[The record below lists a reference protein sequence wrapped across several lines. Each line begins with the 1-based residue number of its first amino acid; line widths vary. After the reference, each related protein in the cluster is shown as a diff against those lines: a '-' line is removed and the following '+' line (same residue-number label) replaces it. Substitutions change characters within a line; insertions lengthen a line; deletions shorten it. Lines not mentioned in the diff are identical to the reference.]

1 MINSLNIQNTGS
13 ISELGQS
20 PNLTIN
26 SAPAPSVL
34 PRSEALANSNDVL
47 PSAVTAQDS
56 CFEQG
61 EEKLTENNN
70 VNKPAKNK
78 KVNCKSNKYNN
89 KTKAKTHLA
98 AIAGA
103 TTLGAVLAPFTG
115 GLSLLPTAFVV
126 LFGNASALAMYGG
139 SEFFLGQN
147 AINKEE
153 EPKDKLKEKETPETA
168 LKRTPERPIFPRY
181 LERRTHFD
189 EVDGLKRNGP
199 DSFNVT
205 NNYYSPT
212 FNINVGD
219 YFFYNQ
225 TNNRDE
231 SKAEDKP
238 FAESAAQSDA
248 SSQTTTLFDEAIQNM
263 GQLQVVDVSE
273 ISPDTLFSEVT
284 DHATNIGTEDTV
296 DNLLGALESCH
307 LQSGQAKLVKV
318 TLEGGLQAYLGGIS
332 DDTADA
338 LPPVVTENVTS
349 SPVKKWPEVKIPA
362 RIITTS
368 GNASV
373 DGNPGYR
380 PTRVDS
386 NGETMGYEMRD
397 RVSSSSTPSPSTAP
411 SSKGSVNTEGSATQT
426 GTPAQADSTKGV
438 EPSVATPEQKPSVD
452 AATGTPNT
460 ADDKNAVGE
469 STPTHESGES
479 VPSVEPEQASSGPA
493 KRWPEVKIPAR
504 VITSA
509 GNASVDGNPGYRP
522 TRVDSNG
529 ETMGYEM
536 RDRVPASSTPSA
548 SKAPSSK
555 GSVSAEGNAPQTGTP
570 AQAGSSKG
578 VEPNVATP
586 DQKPSADAS
595 SGEPT
600 SVQGKTSEG
609 IDSGVGTPESTPS
622 MDAATGEPNTA
633 DNKNAVGESTPTH
646 ESGESVPSVDPEQAS
661 SGPAKRWPEVKTP
674 ARVITSAG
682 NASIDGNPGYRPTRV
697 DSNGE
702 TMGYE
707 MRDRVPASSTP
718 SASTGPSSKGS
729 VNAEGNAPQTGTP
742 AQADSSKG
750 VEPNVATPDQKP
762 SADASSGEPTSA
774 QGSAPEGTDS
784 GVATPEQKPSADA
797 SRGEPTSAQGNTSE
811 GIDSGVG
818 TPEATPSVN
827 AATGTPNTADNKNA
841 AGESTP
847 TLAEGATL
855 TQESGESVPS
865 VEPEQ
870 ASSGPA
876 KRWPEVKT
884 PARVITSAGNA
895 SVDGN
900 PGYRPTRVDSN
911 GETMGYE
918 MRDRIPASSTSS
930 ASTAPSSK
938 GCVNAE
944 GNAPKTGTPA
954 QAGSSKGVE
963 PNVATPDQKPSAD
976 ASSGE
981 PTSVQGNASEGI
993 DSGVGTPEATPNMD
1007 AATGEPTSAQGNASE
1022 GIDSGVGTPESTPSV
1037 DAATGEPNTADDKNA
1052 VGESTPTHES
1062 GESVPSV
1069 ESEQAS
1075 SGPAKR
1081 WPEVK
1086 TPARVIT
1093 SAGNASVDG
1102 NPGYRP
1108 TRVDSNGETMGYEMR
1123 DRIPASS
1130 TSSASTAPSSK
1141 GSVNAEGN
1149 APKTGTPAQAGS
1161 SKGVEPNVA
1170 TPDQKPSADVSSG
1183 EPTSVQGNASE
1194 GIDSG
1199 VETPEQK
1206 PSADAS
1212 SGEPTSVQG
1221 NASEGIDSGVGTPE
1235 ATPNMDAAT
1244 GEPTS
1249 AQGNASEGIDSG
1261 VGTPE
1266 STPSVDAATGEPNTA
1281 DDKNAVGESTPTHES
1296 GESVP
1301 SVESEQASS
1310 GPAKRWPEVKT
1321 PARVITSAGNAS
1333 VDGNPGYR
1341 PTRVDSNGET
1351 MGYEMR
1357 DRIPASSTSSAST
1370 APSSKGSVNA
1380 EGNAPKT
1387 GTPAQAGSSKG
1398 VEPNVATPDQKP
1410 SADASSGEPTSV
1422 QGNASEGID
1431 SGVGTPESTPSVDAA
1446 TGEPNTADDK
1456 NAVGESTPTHE
1467 SGESVPSVE
1476 SEQASSGP
1484 AKRWPEVK
1492 TPARVITSAGNASVD
1507 GNPGYRPTRVD
1518 SNGETMGYEMRD
1530 RIPASSTSS
1539 ASTAPSSKGSVNA
1552 EGNAPK
1558 TGTPAQAGSSKGV
1571 EPNVATPDQKPSADA
1586 SSGEPTSVQGN
1597 ASEGI
1602 DSGVGTPEST
1612 PSVDAATGEP
1622 NTADDKNAVGE
1633 STPTHESGESV
1644 PSVESE
1650 QASSGPAKRWP
1661 EVKTPAR
1668 VITSAGNASV
1678 DGNPGYRPTR
1688 VDSNG
1693 ETMGYEMRDR
1703 IPASSTSSAST
1714 APSSKGSV
1722 NAEGNAPKTGTPAQ
1736 AGSSKGVEPNV
1747 ATPDQKPS
1755 ADASSGEPTSV
1766 QGNAS
1771 EGIDS
1776 GVGTPEATPNM
1787 DAATGEPTSAQ
1798 GNASEGIDSGV
1809 GTPESTPSVDAATGE
1824 PNTADDKNAVGES
1837 TPTHESGESVPSV
1850 ESEQASSG
1858 PAKRWPE
1865 VKTPARVITSAGNAS
1880 VDGNPGYRP
1889 TRVDSNGETMGYEMR
1904 DRIPASSTSS
1914 ASTAPSSKGSVNAEG
1929 NAPKTGT
1936 PAQAGSSKGVEPNVA
1951 TPEQKP
1957 SADAS
1962 SGEPT
1967 AAQGSAP
1974 EGTDFGVGTPES
1986 TPSVDA
1992 ATGEPNTADDK
2003 NAVGESTPTHESGE
2017 SVPSV
2022 ESEQASSGPAKRWPE
2037 VKTPARVITSAGNAS
2052 VDGNPGYRPTR
2063 VDSNGETM
2071 GYEMRDRIPA
2081 SSTSSASTAPSSKGS
2096 VNAEGNAPKT
2106 GTPAQAGSSKGVE
2119 PNVATPDQKPSA
2131 DASSGEPTSV
2141 QGNASEGIDSGVG
2154 TPESTPSVDAATG
2167 EPNTAD
2173 DKNAVGESTPTHE
2186 SGESV
2191 PSVESEQAS
2200 SGPAK
2205 RWPEVKTPARV
2216 ITSAGN
2222 ASVDGNPGYRPT
2234 RVDSNGET
2242 MGYEMRDRIPA
2253 SSTSSASTAP
2263 SSKGSVNAEGNAP
2276 KTGTPAQAGSSKGV
2290 EPNVATPDQKPSADA
2305 SSGEPT
2311 SVQGNAS
2318 EGIDSG
2324 VGTPEAT
2331 PNMDAATGEPTSAQG
2346 NASEGIDSGVGT
2358 PESTPSVDAATGE
2371 PNTADDKNA
2380 VGESTPTHE
2389 SGESVPSVESEQA
2402 SSGPAKRWP
2411 EVKTPARVITSA
2423 GNASVDGNPGYRPT
2437 RVDSNGE
2444 TMGYE
2449 MRDRIPASSTSSA
2462 STAPSSKGSVNAE
2475 GNAPK
2480 TGTPAQAGSSKG
2492 VEPNVAT
2499 PEQKPSADASSGE
2512 PTAAQGSAPE
2522 GTDFGVGT
2530 PESTP
2535 SVDEVNH
2542 LATSQEKEVS
2552 ESSFTHRSEIKFH
2565 VNAETDTDIN
2575 PLGERFTSTLKV
2587 NLGSGQA
2594 SIQTQASDSFVDW
2607 QSAQVEDGIE
2617 FKEAVLVTED
2627 VKDEIPWATGELND
2641 GPELRFAKKVDNSS
2655 AQNFESGLDNQ
2666 RTASSG
2672 VARNEGSTKEVVG
2685 SVSGKKW
2692 KVNMPAPVLTTQGMM
2707 SGHARN
2713 YTQGILNNIRD
2724 LNTTRKEYETTLV
2737 SGLVGSNSSV
2747 SIWAHSERSMVVP
2760 VANSSNFKMM

>member
-219 YFFYNQ
+219 YFFNNQ

-238 FAESAAQSDA
+238 FTESAAQSDA

-438 EPSVATPEQKPSVD
+438 EPNVATPEQKPSADASSGEPTSTQGNAPEGIDSGVGTPESTPSVD
-452 AATGTPNT
+452 SATGEPNT
-460 ADDKNAVGE
+460 ADNKNAVGE
-469 STPTHESGES
+469 ST
-479 VPSVEPEQASSGPA
+479 PSVEPEQASSGPA
-493 KRWPEVKIPAR
+493 KRWPEVKI
-504 VITSA
+504 
-509 GNASVDGNPGYRP
+509 
-522 TRVDSNG
+522 
-529 ETMGYEM
+529 
-536 RDRVPASSTPSA
+536 
-548 SKAPSSK
+548 
-555 GSVSAEGNAPQTGTP
+555 
-570 AQAGSSKG
+570 
-578 VEPNVATP
+578 
-586 DQKPSADAS
+586 
-595 SGEPT
+595 
-600 SVQGKTSEG
+600 
-609 IDSGVGTPESTPS
+609 
-622 MDAATGEPNTA
+622 
-633 DNKNAVGESTPTH
+633 
-646 ESGESVPSVDPEQAS
+646 
-661 SGPAKRWPEVKTP
+661 P

-729 VNAEGNAPQTGTP
+729 VNAEGNAPQTGSP
-742 AQADSSKG
+742 AQAGSAN
-750 VEPNVATPDQKP
+750 VEP
-762 SADASSGEPTSA
+762 S
-774 QGSAPEGTDS
+774 
-784 GVATPEQKPSADA
+784 VATPEQKPSADA
-797 SRGEPTSAQGNTSE
+797 SSGEPISAQGNVSE
-811 GIDSGVG
+811 GIDSSVG
-818 TPEATPSVN
+818 TPESTPSVD
-827 AATGTPNTADNKNA
+827 AATGEPNMADGKNA
-841 AGESTP
+841 VGESTP
-847 TLAEGATL
+847 
-855 TQESGESVPS
+855 SVA
-865 VEPEQ
+865 PEQ

-918 MRDRIPASSTSS
+918 MRDRVPASSTPS
-930 ASTAPSSK
+930 ASTGPSSK
-938 GCVNAE
+938 GSVNAE
-944 GNAPKTGTPA
+944 GNAPQTGAPA
-954 QAGSSKGVE
+954 QAGSSTGVE
-963 PNVATPDQKPSAD
+963 PNVATPEQKPNVE
-976 ASSGE
+976 ASS
-981 PTSVQGNASEGI
+981 
-993 DSGVGTPEATPNMD
+993 
-1007 AATGEPTSAQGNASE
+1007 GEPTSAQGNASE
-1022 GIDSGVGTPESTPSV
+1022 GIDSGVATPEQKPSADVSSGEPTVAQGNAPEGTDSGVGTPESTPSVDAATGEPNTADDKNAAGESIPTLAEGATPTHESGESVPSVEPEQTSSGPAKRWPEVKTPARVITSAGNASIDGNPGYRPTRVDSNGETMGYEMRDRMPASSTPSASTGSSSKGSVNAEGNAPQTGTPAQAGSSNVEPSVSTPEQKPSTDASSGEPISAQGNASEGIDSGVATPEQKPSADVSSGEPTVAQGNAPEGTDSGVGTPESTPSVDAATGEPNTADDKNAAGESIPTLAEGATPTHESGESVPSVEPEQTSSGPAKRWPEVKTPARVITSAGNASIDGNPGYRPTRVDSNGETMGYEMRDRMPASSTPSASTGPSSKGSVNAEGNAPQTGTPAQAGSSNVEPSVSTPKQKPSADASSGEPTSAQGNASEGIDSGVATPKQKPSADASSGEPISAQGNASEGIDAGVSTPESTLSV

-1069 ESEQAS
+1069 EPEQAS

-1093 SAGNASVDG
+1093 SAGNASIDG

-1123 DRIPASS
+1123 DRVPASS
-1130 TSSASTAPSSK
+1130 TPSASTAPSSK
-1141 GSVNAEGN
+1141 GSVNAEGD
-1149 APKTGTPAQAGS
+1149 APQTGTPAQAGG

-1170 TPDQKPSADVSSG
+1170 TPEQKPSADASSG
-1183 EPTSVQGNASE
+1183 EPTSAQGNAPE

-1206 PSADAS
+1206 PSADAFS
-1212 SGEPTSVQG
+1212 
-1221 NASEGIDSGVGTPE
+1221 
-1235 ATPNMDAAT
+1235 

-1249 AQGNASEGIDSG
+1249 AQGNASEGIDAG

-1266 STPSVDAATGEPNTA
+1266 STPSMDAATGEPNTA

-1301 SVESEQASS
+1301 SVEPEQASS

-1333 VDGNPGYR
+1333 IDGNPGYR

-1351 MGYEMR
+1351 IGYEMR
-1357 DRIPASSTSSAST
+1357 DRVPASSTPSAST

-1380 EGNAPKT
+1380 EGDAPQA
-1387 GTPAQAGSSKG
+1387 GTPAQAGG
-1398 VEPNVATPDQKP
+1398 
-1410 SADASSGEPTSV
+1410 
-1422 QGNASEGID
+1422 
-1431 SGVGTPESTPSVDAA
+1431 
-1446 TGEPNTADDK
+1446 
-1456 NAVGESTPTHE
+1456 
-1467 SGESVPSVE
+1467 
-1476 SEQASSGP
+1476 
-1484 AKRWPEVK
+1484 
-1492 TPARVITSAGNASVD
+1492 
-1507 GNPGYRPTRVD
+1507 
-1518 SNGETMGYEMRD
+1518 
-1530 RIPASSTSS
+1530 
-1539 ASTAPSSKGSVNA
+1539 
-1552 EGNAPK
+1552 
-1558 TGTPAQAGSSKGV
+1558 
-1571 EPNVATPDQKPSADA
+1571 
-1586 SSGEPTSVQGN
+1586 
-1597 ASEGI
+1597 
-1602 DSGVGTPEST
+1602 
-1612 PSVDAATGEP
+1612 
-1622 NTADDKNAVGE
+1622 
-1633 STPTHESGESV
+1633 
-1644 PSVESE
+1644 
-1650 QASSGPAKRWP
+1650 
-1661 EVKTPAR
+1661 
-1668 VITSAGNASV
+1668 
-1678 DGNPGYRPTR
+1678 
-1688 VDSNG
+1688 
-1693 ETMGYEMRDR
+1693 
-1703 IPASSTSSAST
+1703 
-1714 APSSKGSV
+1714 
-1722 NAEGNAPKTGTPAQ
+1722 
-1736 AGSSKGVEPNV
+1736 
-1747 ATPDQKPS
+1747 
-1755 ADASSGEPTSV
+1755 
-1766 QGNAS
+1766 
-1771 EGIDS
+1771 
-1776 GVGTPEATPNM
+1776 
-1787 DAATGEPTSAQ
+1787 
-1798 GNASEGIDSGV
+1798 
-1809 GTPESTPSVDAATGE
+1809 
-1824 PNTADDKNAVGES
+1824 
-1837 TPTHESGESVPSV
+1837 
-1850 ESEQASSG
+1850 
-1858 PAKRWPE
+1858 
-1865 VKTPARVITSAGNAS
+1865 
-1880 VDGNPGYRP
+1880 
-1889 TRVDSNGETMGYEMR
+1889 
-1904 DRIPASSTSS
+1904 
-1914 ASTAPSSKGSVNAEG
+1914 
-1929 NAPKTGT
+1929 
-1936 PAQAGSSKGVEPNVA
+1936 SKGVEPNVA

-1967 AAQGSAP
+1967 SAQ
-1974 EGTDFGVGTPES
+1974 
-1986 TPSVDA
+1986 
-1992 ATGEPNTADDK
+1992 
-2003 NAVGESTPTHESGE
+2003 
-2017 SVPSV
+2017 
-2022 ESEQASSGPAKRWPE
+2022 
-2037 VKTPARVITSAGNAS
+2037 
-2052 VDGNPGYRPTR
+2052 
-2063 VDSNGETM
+2063 
-2071 GYEMRDRIPA
+2071 
-2081 SSTSSASTAPSSKGS
+2081 
-2096 VNAEGNAPKT
+2096 GNAP
-2106 GTPAQAGSSKGVE
+2106 
-2119 PNVATPDQKPSA
+2119 
-2131 DASSGEPTSV
+2131 
-2141 QGNASEGIDSGVG
+2141 EGIDSGV
-2154 TPESTPSVDAATG
+2154 E
-2167 EPNTAD
+2167 
-2173 DKNAVGESTPTHE
+2173 
-2186 SGESV
+2186 
-2191 PSVESEQAS
+2191 
-2200 SGPAK
+2200 
-2205 RWPEVKTPARV
+2205 
-2216 ITSAGN
+2216 
-2222 ASVDGNPGYRPT
+2222 
-2234 RVDSNGET
+2234 
-2242 MGYEMRDRIPA
+2242 
-2253 SSTSSASTAP
+2253 
-2263 SSKGSVNAEGNAP
+2263 
-2276 KTGTPAQAGSSKGV
+2276 
-2290 EPNVATPDQKPSADA
+2290 
-2305 SSGEPT
+2305 
-2311 SVQGNAS
+2311 
-2318 EGIDSG
+2318 
-2324 VGTPEAT
+2324 
-2331 PNMDAATGEPTSAQG
+2331 
-2346 NASEGIDSGVGT
+2346 
-2358 PESTPSVDAATGE
+2358 
-2371 PNTADDKNA
+2371 
-2380 VGESTPTHE
+2380 
-2389 SGESVPSVESEQA
+2389 
-2402 SSGPAKRWP
+2402 
-2411 EVKTPARVITSA
+2411 
-2423 GNASVDGNPGYRPT
+2423 
-2437 RVDSNGE
+2437 
-2444 TMGYE
+2444 
-2449 MRDRIPASSTSSA
+2449 
-2462 STAPSSKGSVNAE
+2462 
-2475 GNAPK
+2475 
-2480 TGTPAQAGSSKG
+2480 
-2492 VEPNVAT
+2492 T
-2499 PEQKPSADASSGE
+2499 PEQKPSADVSSGE
-2512 PTAAQGSAPE
+2512 PTVAQGNAPE
-2522 GTDFGVGT
+2522 GTDSGVGT

-2552 ESSFTHRSEIKFH
+2552 ESSLTHRSEIKFH

-2655 AQNFESGLDNQ
+2655 AQNFESRLDNQ
-2666 RTASSG
+2666 NTASSG

>member
-147 AINKEE
+147 ATNKEE

-168 LKRTPERPIFPRY
+168 LKRTPERSIFPRY

-219 YFFYNQ
+219 YFFNNQ

-438 EPSVATPEQKPSVD
+438 EPNVATPEQKPSAD

-479 VPSVEPEQASSGPA
+479 VPSVDPEQASSGPAKRWPEVKIPARVITSAGNASVDGNPGYRPTRVDSNGETMGYEMRDRVPASATPSPSTAPSSKGSVNTEGSATQTGTPAQADSTKGMEANVATPEQKPSADASTGEPTSAQGNVSEGIDSGVGTPEAAPSMDAATGEPNTADNKNAAGESTPTHESGESVPSVDPEQASSGPAKRWPEVKIPARVITSAGNASIDGNPGYRPTRVDSNGETMGYEMRDRIPASSTPSASTAPSSKGSVNAEGNAPQTGTPAQAGSSKGVEPNVATPEQKPSADVSSGEPTSAQGHASEGIDSGVGTPESTPSMDAATGEPNTADNKNAAGESTPTHESGESVPSVDPEQASSGPA

-548 SKAPSSK
+548 SKVPSSK
-555 GSVSAEGNAPQTGTP
+555 GSVNAEGNAPKTGTPAQAGSSKGVEPNVATPEQKPSADAFSGEPTSAQGNASEGIDAGVATPEQKPSANGATGEPTSAQGNAPEGTDSGVGTPASTPSVDAATGEPNMADDKNAVGESTPSVESEQASSGPAKRWPEVKTPARVITSAGNASVDGNPGYRPTRVDSNGETMGYEMRDRIPASSTPSASTGPSSKGSVNAEGNAPQTGTP

-586 DQKPSADAS
+586 EQKPSADVSSGEPTSAQGSAPEGIDSGVETPEQKPSADAFSGEPTSAQGNESEGIDSGVATPEQKPSAEAS

-600 SVQGKTSEG
+600 SAQGNASEGIDSGVATPEQKPSANGATGEPTSAQGNASEG

-622 MDAATGEPNTA
+622 VDAATGEPNTA

-646 ESGESVPSVDPEQAS
+646 ESGESVPSVESEQASSGPAKRWPEVKTPARVITSAGNASIDGNPGYRPTRVDSNGETMGYEMRDRVPASSTPSASTAPSSKGSVNAEGNAPQTGTPAQAGSSKGVEPNMATPEQKPSADASSGEPTSAQGNASEGIDSGVGTPEHKPSTDASSGEPTSAQGNASEGIDAGVSTPESTPSVDASSGEPTAAQGSAPEGTDSGVGTPESTPSMDAVTGEPNTADDKSAVGESTPTHESGESVPSVESEQASSGPAKRWPEVKTPARVITSAGNASVDGNPGYRPTRVDSNGETMGYEMRDRVPASSTPSASTAPSSKGSVNTEGNAPQTGTPAQADSTKGVEPNVATPDQKPSADASSGEPTSAQGNASEGIDSGVATPEQKPSADAFSGEPTSAQGNASEGIDAGVATPEQKPSMGASSGEPTSAQGHASEGIDSSVGTPEQKPSADASRGEPTSAQGNAPEGIDSGVGTPESTPSVDAATGEPNMADDKNAVGESTPSVEPEQAS

-742 AQADSSKG
+742 AQAGSSKG
-750 VEPNVATPDQKP
+750 VEPNVATPEQKP

-774 QGSAPEGTDS
+774 QGNASEGIDS

-797 SRGEPTSAQGNTSE
+797 FSGEPTSAQGH
-811 GIDSGVG
+811 
-818 TPEATPSVN
+818 
-827 AATGTPNTADNKNA
+827 
-841 AGESTP
+841 
-847 TLAEGATL
+847 
-855 TQESGESVPS
+855 
-865 VEPEQ
+865 
-870 ASSGPA
+870 
-876 KRWPEVKT
+876 
-884 PARVITSAGNA
+884 
-895 SVDGN
+895 
-900 PGYRPTRVDSN
+900 
-911 GETMGYE
+911 
-918 MRDRIPASSTSS
+918 
-930 ASTAPSSK
+930 
-938 GCVNAE
+938 
-944 GNAPKTGTPA
+944 
-954 QAGSSKGVE
+954 
-963 PNVATPDQKPSAD
+963 
-976 ASSGE
+976 
-981 PTSVQGNASEGI
+981 ASEGI
-993 DSGVGTPEATPNMD
+993 DS
-1007 AATGEPTSAQGNASE
+1007 S
-1022 GIDSGVGTPESTPSV
+1022 VGTPESTPSV

-1149 APKTGTPAQAGS
+1149 ALQ
-1161 SKGVEPNVA
+1161 
-1170 TPDQKPSADVSSG
+1170 
-1183 EPTSVQGNASE
+1183 
-1194 GIDSG
+1194 
-1199 VETPEQK
+1199 
-1206 PSADAS
+1206 
-1212 SGEPTSVQG
+1212 
-1221 NASEGIDSGVGTPE
+1221 
-1235 ATPNMDAAT
+1235 
-1244 GEPTS
+1244 
-1249 AQGNASEGIDSG
+1249 
-1261 VGTPE
+1261 
-1266 STPSVDAATGEPNTA
+1266 
-1281 DDKNAVGESTPTHES
+1281 
-1296 GESVP
+1296 
-1301 SVESEQASS
+1301 
-1310 GPAKRWPEVKT
+1310 
-1321 PARVITSAGNAS
+1321 
-1333 VDGNPGYR
+1333 
-1341 PTRVDSNGET
+1341 
-1351 MGYEMR
+1351 
-1357 DRIPASSTSSAST
+1357 
-1370 APSSKGSVNA
+1370 
-1380 EGNAPKT
+1380 
-1387 GTPAQAGSSKG
+1387 
-1398 VEPNVATPDQKP
+1398 
-1410 SADASSGEPTSV
+1410 
-1422 QGNASEGID
+1422 
-1431 SGVGTPESTPSVDAA
+1431 
-1446 TGEPNTADDK
+1446 
-1456 NAVGESTPTHE
+1456 
-1467 SGESVPSVE
+1467 
-1476 SEQASSGP
+1476 
-1484 AKRWPEVK
+1484 
-1492 TPARVITSAGNASVD
+1492 
-1507 GNPGYRPTRVD
+1507 
-1518 SNGETMGYEMRD
+1518 
-1530 RIPASSTSS
+1530 
-1539 ASTAPSSKGSVNA
+1539 
-1552 EGNAPK
+1552 
-1558 TGTPAQAGSSKGV
+1558 
-1571 EPNVATPDQKPSADA
+1571 
-1586 SSGEPTSVQGN
+1586 
-1597 ASEGI
+1597 
-1602 DSGVGTPEST
+1602 
-1612 PSVDAATGEP
+1612 
-1622 NTADDKNAVGE
+1622 
-1633 STPTHESGESV
+1633 
-1644 PSVESE
+1644 
-1650 QASSGPAKRWP
+1650 
-1661 EVKTPAR
+1661 
-1668 VITSAGNASV
+1668 
-1678 DGNPGYRPTR
+1678 
-1688 VDSNG
+1688 
-1693 ETMGYEMRDR
+1693 
-1703 IPASSTSSAST
+1703 
-1714 APSSKGSV
+1714 
-1722 NAEGNAPKTGTPAQ
+1722 
-1736 AGSSKGVEPNV
+1736 
-1747 ATPDQKPS
+1747 
-1755 ADASSGEPTSV
+1755 
-1766 QGNAS
+1766 
-1771 EGIDS
+1771 
-1776 GVGTPEATPNM
+1776 
-1787 DAATGEPTSAQ
+1787 
-1798 GNASEGIDSGV
+1798 
-1809 GTPESTPSVDAATGE
+1809 
-1824 PNTADDKNAVGES
+1824 
-1837 TPTHESGESVPSV
+1837 
-1850 ESEQASSG
+1850 
-1858 PAKRWPE
+1858 
-1865 VKTPARVITSAGNAS
+1865 
-1880 VDGNPGYRP
+1880 
-1889 TRVDSNGETMGYEMR
+1889 
-1904 DRIPASSTSS
+1904 
-1914 ASTAPSSKGSVNAEG
+1914 
-1929 NAPKTGT
+1929 TGT

-1951 TPEQKP
+1951 TPEEKP

-1962 SGEPT
+1962 
-1967 AAQGSAP
+1967 
-1974 EGTDFGVGTPES
+1974 
-1986 TPSVDA
+1986 
-1992 ATGEPNTADDK
+1992 
-2003 NAVGESTPTHESGE
+2003 
-2017 SVPSV
+2017 
-2022 ESEQASSGPAKRWPE
+2022 
-2037 VKTPARVITSAGNAS
+2037 
-2052 VDGNPGYRPTR
+2052 
-2063 VDSNGETM
+2063 
-2071 GYEMRDRIPA
+2071 
-2081 SSTSSASTAPSSKGS
+2081 
-2096 VNAEGNAPKT
+2096 
-2106 GTPAQAGSSKGVE
+2106 
-2119 PNVATPDQKPSA
+2119 
-2131 DASSGEPTSV
+2131 
-2141 QGNASEGIDSGVG
+2141 
-2154 TPESTPSVDAATG
+2154 
-2167 EPNTAD
+2167 
-2173 DKNAVGESTPTHE
+2173 
-2186 SGESV
+2186 
-2191 PSVESEQAS
+2191 
-2200 SGPAK
+2200 
-2205 RWPEVKTPARV
+2205 
-2216 ITSAGN
+2216 
-2222 ASVDGNPGYRPT
+2222 
-2234 RVDSNGET
+2234 
-2242 MGYEMRDRIPA
+2242 
-2253 SSTSSASTAP
+2253 
-2263 SSKGSVNAEGNAP
+2263 
-2276 KTGTPAQAGSSKGV
+2276 
-2290 EPNVATPDQKPSADA
+2290 
-2305 SSGEPT
+2305 
-2311 SVQGNAS
+2311 
-2318 EGIDSG
+2318 
-2324 VGTPEAT
+2324 
-2331 PNMDAATGEPTSAQG
+2331 TGEPTSAQG
-2346 NASEGIDSGVGT
+2346 NVSEGIDSG
-2358 PESTPSVDAATGE
+2358 
-2371 PNTADDKNA
+2371 
-2380 VGESTPTHE
+2380 
-2389 SGESVPSVESEQA
+2389 
-2402 SSGPAKRWP
+2402 
-2411 EVKTPARVITSA
+2411 
-2423 GNASVDGNPGYRPT
+2423 
-2437 RVDSNGE
+2437 
-2444 TMGYE
+2444 
-2449 MRDRIPASSTSSA
+2449 
-2462 STAPSSKGSVNAE
+2462 
-2475 GNAPK
+2475 
-2480 TGTPAQAGSSKG
+2480 
-2492 VEPNVAT
+2492 VAT

-2512 PTAAQGSAPE
+2512 PTSAQGNASE
-2522 GTDFGVGT
+2522 GIDSGVGT

-2666 RTASSG
+2666 STASSG

>member
-13 ISELGQS
+13 ISELGQN

-168 LKRTPERPIFPRY
+168 LKRTPERSIFPRY

-205 NNYYSPT
+205 NNYYYSPT

-219 YFFYNQ
+219 YFFNNQ
-225 TNNRDE
+225 TNNGDE

-238 FAESAAQSDA
+238 FAESAAQSDD

-438 EPSVATPEQKPSVD
+438 EPNVATPEQKPSADASNGEPTSVQGKASEGIDSGVGTPESTPSVD
-452 AATGTPNT
+452 AATGEPNT
-460 ADDKNAVGE
+460 ADNKNAVGE
-469 STPTHESGES
+469 STPTHESGDS
-479 VPSVEPEQASSGPA
+479 VPSVDPEQASSGPA

-536 RDRVPASSTPSA
+536 RDRVSSSSTPSPSTAPSSKGSVNTEGSATQTGTPAQAGSSKGVEPNVATPEQKPSADASSGEPTLAQGSAPEGTDSGVGTPEATPSVDAATGEPNTADNKNAVGESTPTHESGESVPSVDPEQASSGPAKRWPEVKIPARVITSAGNASIDGNPGYRPTRVDSNGETMGYEMRDRVPASSTPSA
-548 SKAPSSK
+548 STAPSSK
-555 GSVSAEGNAPQTGTP
+555 GSVNAEGNAPQTGTP

-586 DQKPSADAS
+586 EQKPSSDVSSGEPTSAQGNASEGIDSGVETPEQKPSADAF

-600 SVQGKTSEG
+600 SAQGNASEG

-622 MDAATGEPNTA
+622 MNAATGEPNTADDKNAVGESTPTHESGESVPSVESEQASSGPAKRWPEVKTPARVITSAGNASIDGNPGYRPTRVDSNGETMGYEMRDRIPASSTPSASTGPSSKGSVNAEGNAPQTGTPAQAGSSKGVEPNVVTPEQKPSADASSGEPTSAQGNAPEGIDSGVGTPEATPSMDAATGEPTSAQGNASEGTDSGVGTPESTPSVDAATGEPNTT

-682 NASIDGNPGYRPTRV
+682 NASVDGNPGYRPTRV

-742 AQADSSKG
+742 AQAGSSKG
-750 VEPNVATPDQKP
+750 VEPNVATPEQKPSADVSSGEPTSAQGNASEGIDSGVATPEQKPSMGASSGEPTSAQGNASEGNDSGVGTPESTPSVDAATGEPNTADNKNAAGESTPTHESGESVPSVDPEQASSGPAKRWPEVKIPARVITSAGNASIDGNPGYRPTRVDSNGETMGYEMRDRIPASSTPSPSTAPSSKGSVNAEGNAPQTGTPAQAGSSKGVEPNVATPEQKPSADAFSGEPTSAQGHASEGIDSSVGTPESTPSVDAATGEPNTADDKNAAGESIPTLAGGATPTHESGESVPSVESEQASSGPAKRWPEVKTPARVITSAGNASIDGNPGYRPTRVDSNGKTMGYEMRDRVPASSTPSASTAPSSKGSVNTEGNAPQTGTPAQAGSSKGVEPNVATPEQKP

-774 QGSAPEGTDS
+774 QGNASEGIDAGVSTPESTPSVDASSGEPTAAQGSAPEGTDS
-784 GVATPEQKPSADA
+784 GVGTPESTPSMNAATGEPNTADDKNAVGESTPTHESGESVPSVESEQASSGPAKRWPEVKTSARVITSAGNASIDGNPGYRPTRVDSNGETMGYEMRDRIPASSTPSASTGPSSKGSVNAEGNALQTGTPAQAGSSKGVEPNVATPEEKPSVDA
-797 SRGEPTSAQGNTSE
+797 STGEPTSAQGNASE

-818 TPEATPSVN
+818 TPEQKPSADASSGEPISAQGNAPEGIDSGVGTPESTPNMDAATGEPTSAQGNASEGIDSGVETPEQKPSADASTGEPTSAQGNAPEGTDSGVGTPASTPSVD
-827 AATGTPNTADNKNA
+827 AATGEPNTADDKNA

-847 TLAEGATL
+847 TH
-855 TQESGESVPS
+855 ESGESVPS
-865 VEPEQ
+865 VDPEQ

-918 MRDRIPASSTSS
+918 MRDRIPASST
-930 ASTAPSSK
+930 PS
-938 GCVNAE
+938 
-944 GNAPKTGTPA
+944 P
-954 QAGSSKGVE
+954 
-963 PNVATPDQKPSAD
+963 
-976 ASSGE
+976 
-981 PTSVQGNASEGI
+981 
-993 DSGVGTPEATPNMD
+993 
-1007 AATGEPTSAQGNASE
+1007 
-1022 GIDSGVGTPESTPSV
+1022 
-1037 DAATGEPNTADDKNA
+1037 
-1052 VGESTPTHES
+1052 
-1062 GESVPSV
+1062 
-1069 ESEQAS
+1069 
-1075 SGPAKR
+1075 
-1081 WPEVK
+1081 
-1086 TPARVIT
+1086 
-1093 SAGNASVDG
+1093 
-1102 NPGYRP
+1102 
-1108 TRVDSNGETMGYEMR
+1108 
-1123 DRIPASS
+1123 
-1130 TSSASTAPSSK
+1130 STAPSSK

-1149 APKTGTPAQAGS
+1149 APQ
-1161 SKGVEPNVA
+1161 
-1170 TPDQKPSADVSSG
+1170 
-1183 EPTSVQGNASE
+1183 
-1194 GIDSG
+1194 
-1199 VETPEQK
+1199 
-1206 PSADAS
+1206 
-1212 SGEPTSVQG
+1212 
-1221 NASEGIDSGVGTPE
+1221 
-1235 ATPNMDAAT
+1235 
-1244 GEPTS
+1244 
-1249 AQGNASEGIDSG
+1249 
-1261 VGTPE
+1261 
-1266 STPSVDAATGEPNTA
+1266 
-1281 DDKNAVGESTPTHES
+1281 
-1296 GESVP
+1296 
-1301 SVESEQASS
+1301 
-1310 GPAKRWPEVKT
+1310 
-1321 PARVITSAGNAS
+1321 
-1333 VDGNPGYR
+1333 
-1341 PTRVDSNGET
+1341 
-1351 MGYEMR
+1351 
-1357 DRIPASSTSSAST
+1357 
-1370 APSSKGSVNA
+1370 
-1380 EGNAPKT
+1380 
-1387 GTPAQAGSSKG
+1387 
-1398 VEPNVATPDQKP
+1398 
-1410 SADASSGEPTSV
+1410 
-1422 QGNASEGID
+1422 
-1431 SGVGTPESTPSVDAA
+1431 
-1446 TGEPNTADDK
+1446 
-1456 NAVGESTPTHE
+1456 
-1467 SGESVPSVE
+1467 
-1476 SEQASSGP
+1476 
-1484 AKRWPEVK
+1484 
-1492 TPARVITSAGNASVD
+1492 
-1507 GNPGYRPTRVD
+1507 
-1518 SNGETMGYEMRD
+1518 
-1530 RIPASSTSS
+1530 
-1539 ASTAPSSKGSVNA
+1539 
-1552 EGNAPK
+1552 
-1558 TGTPAQAGSSKGV
+1558 
-1571 EPNVATPDQKPSADA
+1571 
-1586 SSGEPTSVQGN
+1586 
-1597 ASEGI
+1597 
-1602 DSGVGTPEST
+1602 
-1612 PSVDAATGEP
+1612 
-1622 NTADDKNAVGE
+1622 
-1633 STPTHESGESV
+1633 
-1644 PSVESE
+1644 
-1650 QASSGPAKRWP
+1650 
-1661 EVKTPAR
+1661 
-1668 VITSAGNASV
+1668 
-1678 DGNPGYRPTR
+1678 
-1688 VDSNG
+1688 
-1693 ETMGYEMRDR
+1693 
-1703 IPASSTSSAST
+1703 
-1714 APSSKGSV
+1714 
-1722 NAEGNAPKTGTPAQ
+1722 
-1736 AGSSKGVEPNV
+1736 
-1747 ATPDQKPS
+1747 
-1755 ADASSGEPTSV
+1755 
-1766 QGNAS
+1766 
-1771 EGIDS
+1771 
-1776 GVGTPEATPNM
+1776 
-1787 DAATGEPTSAQ
+1787 
-1798 GNASEGIDSGV
+1798 
-1809 GTPESTPSVDAATGE
+1809 
-1824 PNTADDKNAVGES
+1824 
-1837 TPTHESGESVPSV
+1837 
-1850 ESEQASSG
+1850 
-1858 PAKRWPE
+1858 
-1865 VKTPARVITSAGNAS
+1865 
-1880 VDGNPGYRP
+1880 
-1889 TRVDSNGETMGYEMR
+1889 
-1904 DRIPASSTSS
+1904 
-1914 ASTAPSSKGSVNAEG
+1914 
-1929 NAPKTGT
+1929 TGT

-1957 SADAS
+1957 SAD
-1962 SGEPT
+1962 
-1967 AAQGSAP
+1967 
-1974 EGTDFGVGTPES
+1974 V
-1986 TPSVDA
+1986 
-1992 ATGEPNTADDK
+1992 
-2003 NAVGESTPTHESGE
+2003 
-2017 SVPSV
+2017 
-2022 ESEQASSGPAKRWPE
+2022 
-2037 VKTPARVITSAGNAS
+2037 
-2052 VDGNPGYRPTR
+2052 
-2063 VDSNGETM
+2063 
-2071 GYEMRDRIPA
+2071 
-2081 SSTSSASTAPSSKGS
+2081 
-2096 VNAEGNAPKT
+2096 
-2106 GTPAQAGSSKGVE
+2106 
-2119 PNVATPDQKPSA
+2119 
-2131 DASSGEPTSV
+2131 SSGEPTSA
-2141 QGNASEGIDSGVG
+2141 QGHASEGIDSGVA
-2154 TPESTPSVDAATG
+2154 TPE
-2167 EPNTAD
+2167 
-2173 DKNAVGESTPTHE
+2173 
-2186 SGESV
+2186 
-2191 PSVESEQAS
+2191 
-2200 SGPAK
+2200 
-2205 RWPEVKTPARV
+2205 
-2216 ITSAGN
+2216 
-2222 ASVDGNPGYRPT
+2222 
-2234 RVDSNGET
+2234 
-2242 MGYEMRDRIPA
+2242 
-2253 SSTSSASTAP
+2253 
-2263 SSKGSVNAEGNAP
+2263 
-2276 KTGTPAQAGSSKGV
+2276 
-2290 EPNVATPDQKPSADA
+2290 QKPSADV

-2311 SVQGNAS
+2311 SAQGHAS

-2324 VGTPEAT
+2324 
-2331 PNMDAATGEPTSAQG
+2331 
-2346 NASEGIDSGVGT
+2346 
-2358 PESTPSVDAATGE
+2358 
-2371 PNTADDKNA
+2371 
-2380 VGESTPTHE
+2380 
-2389 SGESVPSVESEQA
+2389 
-2402 SSGPAKRWP
+2402 
-2411 EVKTPARVITSA
+2411 
-2423 GNASVDGNPGYRPT
+2423 
-2437 RVDSNGE
+2437 
-2444 TMGYE
+2444 
-2449 MRDRIPASSTSSA
+2449 
-2462 STAPSSKGSVNAE
+2462 
-2475 GNAPK
+2475 
-2480 TGTPAQAGSSKG
+2480 
-2492 VEPNVAT
+2492 VAT

-2512 PTAAQGSAPE
+2512 PISAQGNAPE
-2522 GTDFGVGT
+2522 GIDSGVGT

-2565 VNAETDTDIN
+2565 VNAETDADIN

-2666 RTASSG
+2666 STASSG

>member
-219 YFFYNQ
+219 YFFNNQ

-397 RVSSSSTPSPSTAP
+397 RVSSSSTPSPSTAT

-426 GTPAQADSTKGV
+426 GTPVQADSTKGV
-438 EPSVATPEQKPSVD
+438 EPNVATPEQKPSAD
-452 AATGTPNT
+452 ASTGTPNT

-479 VPSVEPEQASSGPA
+479 VPSLEPEQASSGPA

-536 RDRVPASSTPSA
+536 RDRVSSSSMPSP
-548 SKAPSSK
+548 STAPSSK
-555 GSVSAEGNAPQTGTP
+555 GSVNAEGNATQTGAP
-570 AQAGSSKG
+570 AQADSTKG

-586 DQKPSADAS
+586 EQKPSAEAS

-600 SVQGKTSEG
+600 SAQGNASEG
-609 IDSGVGTPESTPS
+609 IDSVVATPEQKPSADVSSGEPTAAQGSAPEGTDSGVGTPESTPS
-622 MDAATGEPNTA
+622 VDAATGEPNTA
-633 DNKNAVGESTPTH
+633 DDKNAVGESTPTH
-646 ESGESVPSVDPEQAS
+646 ESGESVPSVESEQAS
-661 SGPAKRWPEVKTP
+661 SGPAKRWPEVKIP

-682 NASIDGNPGYRPTRV
+682 NASVDGNPGYRPTRV

-707 MRDRVPASSTP
+707 MRDRVSSSSTP
-718 SASTGPSSKGS
+718 SPSTAPSSKGS
-729 VNAEGNAPQTGTP
+729 VNAEGNETQTGTP
-742 AQADSSKG
+742 AQADSTKG
-750 VEPNVATPDQKP
+750 VEPNVATPELKP
-762 SADASSGEPTSA
+762 SAEASSGEPTSA
-774 QGSAPEGTDS
+774 QGNA
-784 GVATPEQKPSADA
+784 
-797 SRGEPTSAQGNTSE
+797 SE

-818 TPEATPSVN
+818 TPESTPSVD
-827 AATGTPNTADNKNA
+827 AATGEPNTADDKNA
-841 AGESTP
+841 VGESTP
-847 TLAEGATL
+847 TH
-855 TQESGESVPS
+855 ESGESVPS
-865 VEPEQ
+865 VESEQ
-870 ASSGPA
+870 ASSGSA

-911 GETMGYE
+911 GETIGYE
-918 MRDRIPASSTSS
+918 MRDRVPASSTSS

-938 GCVNAE
+938 GSVNAE
-944 GNAPKTGTPA
+944 GNATQTSTPA
-954 QAGSSKGVE
+954 QAGSSNVE
-963 PNVATPDQKPSAD
+963 PSVATPEEKPSAD

-981 PTSVQGNASEGI
+981 PTS
-993 DSGVGTPEATPNMD
+993 
-1007 AATGEPTSAQGNASE
+1007 AQGSAPE
-1022 GIDSGVGTPESTPSV
+1022 GTDSGVGTPESTPSV

-1093 SAGNASVDG
+1093 SAGNASIDG

-1123 DRIPASS
+1123 DRVPASS
-1130 TSSASTAPSSK
+1130 TPSPSTAPSSK

-1149 APKTGTPAQAGS
+1149 APQTGTPAQAGS
-1161 SKGVEPNVA
+1161 ANVEPNVA
-1170 TPDQKPSADVSSG
+1170 TPEQKPSADVSRG
-1183 EPTSVQGNASE
+1183 EPTSTQGNAPEGIDSGVATPEHKPSVSGSTDEPTLAQGNASE
-1194 GIDSG
+1194 GIDS
-1199 VETPEQK
+1199 VVATPEQK

-1212 SGEPTSVQG
+1212 SG
-1221 NASEGIDSGVGTPE
+1221 D
-1235 ATPNMDAAT
+1235 
-1244 GEPTS
+1244 PTS
-1249 AQGNASEGIDSG
+1249 AQGNASEGIDAG
-1261 VGTPE
+1261 VSTPE
-1266 STPSVDAATGEPNTA
+1266 STPSVDAATGTPNTA
-1281 DDKNAVGESTPTHES
+1281 DDKNAAGESIPTLAEGAPPTHES

-1333 VDGNPGYR
+1333 IDGNPGYR

-1357 DRIPASSTSSAST
+1357 DRVPASSTPSAST
-1370 APSSKGSVNA
+1370 AASSKGSVNA
-1380 EGNAPKT
+1380 EGNAPQT
-1387 GTPAQAGSSKG
+1387 GTLAQAGSSN
-1398 VEPNVATPDQKP
+1398 VEPSVATPEQKP
-1410 SADASSGEPTSV
+1410 SADASSGEPTSAQGNAPEGIDSGV
-1422 QGNASEGID
+1422 ATPEQKPSADASSDEPTSAQGNASEGID
-1431 SGVGTPESTPSVDAA
+1431 AGVSTPESTPSVDAA
-1446 TGEPNTADDK
+1446 TGTPNTADDK
-1456 NAVGESTPTHE
+1456 NAAGESIPTLAEGAPPTHE

-1492 TPARVITSAGNASVD
+1492 TPARVITSAGNASID

-1530 RIPASSTSS
+1530 RVPASSTPS
-1539 ASTAPSSKGSVNA
+1539 ASTAPSSKGRVSA
-1552 EGNAPK
+1552 EGNAPQ
-1558 TGTPAQAGSSKGV
+1558 TGTPAQEGSSNV
-1571 EPNVATPDQKPSADA
+1571 EPSVATPEQNPSADA
-1586 SSGEPTSVQGN
+1586 SSGEPTS
-1597 ASEGI
+1597 
-1602 DSGVGTPEST
+1602 
-1612 PSVDAATGEP
+1612 
-1622 NTADDKNAVGE
+1622 
-1633 STPTHESGESV
+1633 
-1644 PSVESE
+1644 
-1650 QASSGPAKRWP
+1650 
-1661 EVKTPAR
+1661 
-1668 VITSAGNASV
+1668 
-1678 DGNPGYRPTR
+1678 
-1688 VDSNG
+1688 
-1693 ETMGYEMRDR
+1693 
-1703 IPASSTSSAST
+1703 
-1714 APSSKGSV
+1714 
-1722 NAEGNAPKTGTPAQ
+1722 
-1736 AGSSKGVEPNV
+1736 
-1747 ATPDQKPS
+1747 
-1755 ADASSGEPTSV
+1755 
-1766 QGNAS
+1766 
-1771 EGIDS
+1771 
-1776 GVGTPEATPNM
+1776 
-1787 DAATGEPTSAQ
+1787 SAQ
-1798 GNASEGIDSGV
+1798 GNASEGIDS
-1809 GTPESTPSVDAATGE
+1809 
-1824 PNTADDKNAVGES
+1824 
-1837 TPTHESGESVPSV
+1837 
-1850 ESEQASSG
+1850 
-1858 PAKRWPE
+1858 
-1865 VKTPARVITSAGNAS
+1865 
-1880 VDGNPGYRP
+1880 
-1889 TRVDSNGETMGYEMR
+1889 
-1904 DRIPASSTSS
+1904 
-1914 ASTAPSSKGSVNAEG
+1914 
-1929 NAPKTGT
+1929 
-1936 PAQAGSSKGVEPNVA
+1936 
-1951 TPEQKP
+1951 
-1957 SADAS
+1957 
-1962 SGEPT
+1962 
-1967 AAQGSAP
+1967 
-1974 EGTDFGVGTPES
+1974 
-1986 TPSVDA
+1986 
-1992 ATGEPNTADDK
+1992 
-2003 NAVGESTPTHESGE
+2003 
-2017 SVPSV
+2017 
-2022 ESEQASSGPAKRWPE
+2022 
-2037 VKTPARVITSAGNAS
+2037 
-2052 VDGNPGYRPTR
+2052 
-2063 VDSNGETM
+2063 
-2071 GYEMRDRIPA
+2071 
-2081 SSTSSASTAPSSKGS
+2081 
-2096 VNAEGNAPKT
+2096 
-2106 GTPAQAGSSKGVE
+2106 
-2119 PNVATPDQKPSA
+2119 
-2131 DASSGEPTSV
+2131 
-2141 QGNASEGIDSGVG
+2141 
-2154 TPESTPSVDAATG
+2154 
-2167 EPNTAD
+2167 
-2173 DKNAVGESTPTHE
+2173 
-2186 SGESV
+2186 
-2191 PSVESEQAS
+2191 
-2200 SGPAK
+2200 
-2205 RWPEVKTPARV
+2205 
-2216 ITSAGN
+2216 
-2222 ASVDGNPGYRPT
+2222 
-2234 RVDSNGET
+2234 
-2242 MGYEMRDRIPA
+2242 
-2253 SSTSSASTAP
+2253 
-2263 SSKGSVNAEGNAP
+2263 
-2276 KTGTPAQAGSSKGV
+2276 
-2290 EPNVATPDQKPSADA
+2290 
-2305 SSGEPT
+2305 
-2311 SVQGNAS
+2311 
-2318 EGIDSG
+2318 
-2324 VGTPEAT
+2324 
-2331 PNMDAATGEPTSAQG
+2331 
-2346 NASEGIDSGVGT
+2346 
-2358 PESTPSVDAATGE
+2358 
-2371 PNTADDKNA
+2371 
-2380 VGESTPTHE
+2380 
-2389 SGESVPSVESEQA
+2389 
-2402 SSGPAKRWP
+2402 
-2411 EVKTPARVITSA
+2411 
-2423 GNASVDGNPGYRPT
+2423 
-2437 RVDSNGE
+2437 
-2444 TMGYE
+2444 
-2449 MRDRIPASSTSSA
+2449 
-2462 STAPSSKGSVNAE
+2462 
-2475 GNAPK
+2475 
-2480 TGTPAQAGSSKG
+2480 
-2492 VEPNVAT
+2492 
-2499 PEQKPSADASSGE
+2499 
-2512 PTAAQGSAPE
+2512 
-2522 GTDFGVGT
+2522 GVGT

-2617 FKEAVLVTED
+2617 FKEAVLVTEN

>member
-13 ISELGQS
+13 ISELGQN

-168 LKRTPERPIFPRY
+168 LKRTPERSIFPRY

-205 NNYYSPT
+205 NNYYYSPT

-219 YFFYNQ
+219 YFFNNQ

-349 SPVKKWPEVKIPA
+349 SPVKKWPEVKLPA

-411 SSKGSVNTEGSATQT
+411 SSKGCVNTEGSATQT

-438 EPSVATPEQKPSVD
+438 EPNVATPEQKPSADASNGEPTSVQGKASEGIDSGVGTPESTPSVD
-452 AATGTPNT
+452 AATGEPNT
-460 ADDKNAVGE
+460 ADNKNAVGE

-479 VPSVEPEQASSGPA
+479 VPSVDPEQASSGPA

-536 RDRVPASSTPSA
+536 RDRVPASSTPSP
-548 SKAPSSK
+548 STAPSSK
-555 GSVSAEGNAPQTGTP
+555 GSVNAEGNETQTGTP
-570 AQAGSSKG
+570 AQADSTKG

-586 DQKPSADAS
+586 EQKPSADAS
-595 SGEPT
+595 TGEPT
-600 SVQGKTSEG
+600 SAQGNVSEG
-609 IDSGVGTPESTPS
+609 IDSGVGTPEAAPS

-646 ESGESVPSVDPEQAS
+646 ESGESVPSLEPEQASSGPAKRWPEVKIPARVITSAGNASIDGNPGYRPTRVDSNGETMGYEMRDRVSSSSTPSPSTAPLSKGSVNTEGSATQTGTPAQADSSKGVEPNVATPEQKPSADASSGEPTSAQGNASEGIDSGVGTPESTPSVDAATGTPNTADDKNAAGESTPTLAEGATPTHESGESVPSVEPEQASSGPAKRWPEVKTPARVITSAGNASVDGNPGYLPTRVDSNGETMGYEMRDRMPASSTPSASTGPSSKGSVNAEGNAPQTGTPAQAGSSKGVEPNVAIPEQKPSADVSRGEPTSAQGNASEAIDSGVETPEQKPSADASNGEPTSVQGKASEGIDAGVGTPESTPSVDAATGTPNTADDKNVVGESTPSVEPEQASSGPAKRWPEVKTPARVITSAGNASVDGNPGYRPTRVDSNGETIGYEMRDRVPASSTPSASTAPSSKGSVNAEGNATQTGTPAQADSTKGVEPNVATPEQKPSADASRGEPTSAQGSAPEGIDSGVETPEQKPSANGATGEPTSAQGNAPEGIDSSVETPEQKLSADASSGEPTSAQGNASEGTDSGVGTPESTPSVDAATGEPNTADDKNAVGESTPTHESGESVPSVEPEQASSGPAKRWPEVKTPARVITSAGNASIDGNPGYRPTRVDSNGETIGYEMRDRVPASSTPSASTAPSSKGSVNAEGNAPQTGTPAQAGSSKGVEPNVATPEQKPSADVSSGEPTSAQGNASEGIDSGVGTPELTPSVDAATGEPNTADDKNAVGESTPTHESGESVPSVESEQVSSGPAKRWPEVKTPARVITSAGNASIDGNPGYRPTRVDSNGETMGYEMRDRIPASSTPSASTAPSSKGSVNAEGNAPQTGTPAQAGSSKGVEPNVVTPEQKPSADASSGEPTSAQGNAPEGIDSGVGTPEQKPSTDASSGEPTSAQGNASEGIDSGVGTPESTPSVDAATGEPNAADDKNAVGESTPTHESGESVPSVESEQASSGPAKRWPEVKTPARVITSAGNASVDGNPGYRPTRVDSNGETMGYEMRDRVPASSTPSASTGPSSKGSVNAEGNAPQTGTPAQADSTKGVEPNVATPDQKPSADASSGEPTSAQGNASEGIDSGVATPEQKPSADAFSGEPTSAQGNASEGIDADVATPEQKPSMGASSGEPTSAQGHASEGIDSSVGTPEQKPSADASRGEPTSAQGNAPEGIDSGVGTPESTPSVDAATGEPNMADDKNAVGESTPSVEPEQAS

-742 AQADSSKG
+742 AQAGSSKG
-750 VEPNVATPDQKP
+750 VEPNVATPEQKP

-774 QGSAPEGTDS
+774 QGNASEGIDS

-797 SRGEPTSAQGNTSE
+797 FSGEPTSAQGHASE
-811 GIDSGVG
+811 GIDSSVG
-818 TPEATPSVN
+818 TPE
-827 AATGTPNTADNKNA
+827 
-841 AGESTP
+841 
-847 TLAEGATL
+847 
-855 TQESGESVPS
+855 
-865 VEPEQ
+865 
-870 ASSGPA
+870 
-876 KRWPEVKT
+876 
-884 PARVITSAGNA
+884 
-895 SVDGN
+895 
-900 PGYRPTRVDSN
+900 
-911 GETMGYE
+911 
-918 MRDRIPASSTSS
+918 
-930 ASTAPSSK
+930 
-938 GCVNAE
+938 
-944 GNAPKTGTPA
+944 
-954 QAGSSKGVE
+954 
-963 PNVATPDQKPSAD
+963 QKPSAD
-976 ASSGE
+976 AFS
-981 PTSVQGNASEGI
+981 
-993 DSGVGTPEATPNMD
+993 
-1007 AATGEPTSAQGNASE
+1007 GEPTSAQGHASE
-1022 GIDSGVGTPESTPSV
+1022 GIDSSVGTPESTPSV
-1037 DAATGEPNTADDKNA
+1037 DAATGEPNTADDKNTA
-1052 VGESTPTHES
+1052 GESIPTLAGGATPTHES

-1093 SAGNASVDG
+1093 SAGNASIDG

-1149 APKTGTPAQAGS
+1149 APQ
-1161 SKGVEPNVA
+1161 
-1170 TPDQKPSADVSSG
+1170 
-1183 EPTSVQGNASE
+1183 
-1194 GIDSG
+1194 
-1199 VETPEQK
+1199 
-1206 PSADAS
+1206 
-1212 SGEPTSVQG
+1212 
-1221 NASEGIDSGVGTPE
+1221 
-1235 ATPNMDAAT
+1235 
-1244 GEPTS
+1244 
-1249 AQGNASEGIDSG
+1249 
-1261 VGTPE
+1261 
-1266 STPSVDAATGEPNTA
+1266 
-1281 DDKNAVGESTPTHES
+1281 
-1296 GESVP
+1296 
-1301 SVESEQASS
+1301 
-1310 GPAKRWPEVKT
+1310 
-1321 PARVITSAGNAS
+1321 
-1333 VDGNPGYR
+1333 
-1341 PTRVDSNGET
+1341 
-1351 MGYEMR
+1351 
-1357 DRIPASSTSSAST
+1357 
-1370 APSSKGSVNA
+1370 
-1380 EGNAPKT
+1380 
-1387 GTPAQAGSSKG
+1387 
-1398 VEPNVATPDQKP
+1398 
-1410 SADASSGEPTSV
+1410 
-1422 QGNASEGID
+1422 
-1431 SGVGTPESTPSVDAA
+1431 
-1446 TGEPNTADDK
+1446 
-1456 NAVGESTPTHE
+1456 
-1467 SGESVPSVE
+1467 
-1476 SEQASSGP
+1476 
-1484 AKRWPEVK
+1484 
-1492 TPARVITSAGNASVD
+1492 
-1507 GNPGYRPTRVD
+1507 
-1518 SNGETMGYEMRD
+1518 
-1530 RIPASSTSS
+1530 
-1539 ASTAPSSKGSVNA
+1539 
-1552 EGNAPK
+1552 
-1558 TGTPAQAGSSKGV
+1558 
-1571 EPNVATPDQKPSADA
+1571 
-1586 SSGEPTSVQGN
+1586 
-1597 ASEGI
+1597 
-1602 DSGVGTPEST
+1602 
-1612 PSVDAATGEP
+1612 
-1622 NTADDKNAVGE
+1622 
-1633 STPTHESGESV
+1633 
-1644 PSVESE
+1644 
-1650 QASSGPAKRWP
+1650 
-1661 EVKTPAR
+1661 
-1668 VITSAGNASV
+1668 
-1678 DGNPGYRPTR
+1678 
-1688 VDSNG
+1688 
-1693 ETMGYEMRDR
+1693 
-1703 IPASSTSSAST
+1703 
-1714 APSSKGSV
+1714 
-1722 NAEGNAPKTGTPAQ
+1722 
-1736 AGSSKGVEPNV
+1736 
-1747 ATPDQKPS
+1747 
-1755 ADASSGEPTSV
+1755 
-1766 QGNAS
+1766 
-1771 EGIDS
+1771 
-1776 GVGTPEATPNM
+1776 
-1787 DAATGEPTSAQ
+1787 
-1798 GNASEGIDSGV
+1798 
-1809 GTPESTPSVDAATGE
+1809 
-1824 PNTADDKNAVGES
+1824 
-1837 TPTHESGESVPSV
+1837 
-1850 ESEQASSG
+1850 
-1858 PAKRWPE
+1858 
-1865 VKTPARVITSAGNAS
+1865 
-1880 VDGNPGYRP
+1880 
-1889 TRVDSNGETMGYEMR
+1889 
-1904 DRIPASSTSS
+1904 
-1914 ASTAPSSKGSVNAEG
+1914 
-1929 NAPKTGT
+1929 TGT

-1951 TPEQKP
+1951 TPEEKP

-1962 SGEPT
+1962 
-1967 AAQGSAP
+1967 
-1974 EGTDFGVGTPES
+1974 
-1986 TPSVDA
+1986 
-1992 ATGEPNTADDK
+1992 
-2003 NAVGESTPTHESGE
+2003 
-2017 SVPSV
+2017 
-2022 ESEQASSGPAKRWPE
+2022 
-2037 VKTPARVITSAGNAS
+2037 
-2052 VDGNPGYRPTR
+2052 
-2063 VDSNGETM
+2063 
-2071 GYEMRDRIPA
+2071 
-2081 SSTSSASTAPSSKGS
+2081 
-2096 VNAEGNAPKT
+2096 
-2106 GTPAQAGSSKGVE
+2106 
-2119 PNVATPDQKPSA
+2119 
-2131 DASSGEPTSV
+2131 
-2141 QGNASEGIDSGVG
+2141 
-2154 TPESTPSVDAATG
+2154 
-2167 EPNTAD
+2167 
-2173 DKNAVGESTPTHE
+2173 
-2186 SGESV
+2186 
-2191 PSVESEQAS
+2191 
-2200 SGPAK
+2200 
-2205 RWPEVKTPARV
+2205 
-2216 ITSAGN
+2216 
-2222 ASVDGNPGYRPT
+2222 
-2234 RVDSNGET
+2234 
-2242 MGYEMRDRIPA
+2242 
-2253 SSTSSASTAP
+2253 
-2263 SSKGSVNAEGNAP
+2263 
-2276 KTGTPAQAGSSKGV
+2276 
-2290 EPNVATPDQKPSADA
+2290 
-2305 SSGEPT
+2305 
-2311 SVQGNAS
+2311 
-2318 EGIDSG
+2318 
-2324 VGTPEAT
+2324 
-2331 PNMDAATGEPTSAQG
+2331 TGEPTSAQG
-2346 NASEGIDSGVGT
+2346 NVSEGIDSG
-2358 PESTPSVDAATGE
+2358 
-2371 PNTADDKNA
+2371 
-2380 VGESTPTHE
+2380 
-2389 SGESVPSVESEQA
+2389 
-2402 SSGPAKRWP
+2402 
-2411 EVKTPARVITSA
+2411 
-2423 GNASVDGNPGYRPT
+2423 
-2437 RVDSNGE
+2437 
-2444 TMGYE
+2444 
-2449 MRDRIPASSTSSA
+2449 
-2462 STAPSSKGSVNAE
+2462 
-2475 GNAPK
+2475 
-2480 TGTPAQAGSSKG
+2480 
-2492 VEPNVAT
+2492 VAT

-2512 PTAAQGSAPE
+2512 PTSAQGNASE
-2522 GTDFGVGT
+2522 GIDSGVGT

-2666 RTASSG
+2666 STASSG

>member
-219 YFFYNQ
+219 YFFNNQ

-411 SSKGSVNTEGSATQT
+411 SSKGSVNIEGSETQTGTPAQADSTKGVEPNVATPEQKPSADAATGTPNKADDKNSVGESTLTHESGESVPSVEPEQASSGPAKRWPEVKTPARVITSAGNASVDGNPGYRPTRVDSNGETMGYEMRDRVSSSSTPSPNTAPSSKGSVNAEGSATQT

-438 EPSVATPEQKPSVD
+438 EPNVATPEQKPSADASTGEPTSAQGSASEGIDSGVGTPESTPSVD
-452 AATGTPNT
+452 AATGEPNT

-469 STPTHESGES
+469 STPTYESGESVPSVDPEQASSGPAKRWPEVKTPARVITSAGNASIDGNPGYRPTRVDSNGETMGYEMRDRIPASSTPSASKVPSSKGSVNAEGNAPQTGTPAQAGSSKGVEPNVATPEQKPSADASTGEPTSAQGNASEGIDSGVGTPEQKPSVNGATGEPTSAQGNAPEGTDSGVGTPESTPSMDAATGEPNTADNKNAAGESTPTHESGES
-479 VPSVEPEQASSGPA
+479 VPSVDPEQASSGPA

-548 SKAPSSK
+548 SKVPSSK
-555 GSVSAEGNAPQTGTP
+555 GSVNAEGNAPQTGTP

-586 DQKPSADAS
+586 EQKPSADVSSGEPTSAQGNASEGIDSGVGTPEQNPSADAS

-600 SVQGKTSEG
+600 LAQGSAPEG
-609 IDSGVGTPESTPS
+609 TDSGVGTPESTPS
-622 MDAATGEPNTA
+622 MNAATGEPNTA
-633 DNKNAVGESTPTH
+633 DDKNAVGESTP
-646 ESGESVPSVDPEQAS
+646 SVEPEQAS

-742 AQADSSKG
+742 AQAGSSKG
-750 VEPNVATPDQKP
+750 VEPNVATPEQKP
-762 SADASSGEPTSA
+762 SADVSSGEPTSA
-774 QGSAPEGTDS
+774 QGNASEGIDS

-797 SRGEPTSAQGNTSE
+797 FSGEPTSAQGHASE
-811 GIDSGVG
+811 GIDSSVG
-818 TPEATPSVN
+818 TPE
-827 AATGTPNTADNKNA
+827 
-841 AGESTP
+841 
-847 TLAEGATL
+847 
-855 TQESGESVPS
+855 
-865 VEPEQ
+865 
-870 ASSGPA
+870 
-876 KRWPEVKT
+876 
-884 PARVITSAGNA
+884 
-895 SVDGN
+895 
-900 PGYRPTRVDSN
+900 
-911 GETMGYE
+911 
-918 MRDRIPASSTSS
+918 
-930 ASTAPSSK
+930 
-938 GCVNAE
+938 
-944 GNAPKTGTPA
+944 
-954 QAGSSKGVE
+954 
-963 PNVATPDQKPSAD
+963 QKPSAD

-981 PTSVQGNASEGI
+981 PI
-993 DSGVGTPEATPNMD
+993 
-1007 AATGEPTSAQGNASE
+1007 SAQGNASE
-1022 GIDSGVGTPESTPSV
+1022 GIDSGVGTPESTPSM

-1052 VGESTPTHES
+1052 AGESIPTLAGGATPTHES

-1093 SAGNASVDG
+1093 SAGNASIDG

-1130 TSSASTAPSSK
+1130 TSSASTGPSSK

-1149 APKTGTPAQAGS
+1149 APQTGTPAQAGS
-1161 SKGVEPNVA
+1161 SKGVEPNV
-1170 TPDQKPSADVSSG
+1170 V
-1183 EPTSVQGNASE
+1183 
-1194 GIDSG
+1194 
-1199 VETPEQK
+1199 TPEQK
-1206 PSADAS
+1206 PSVEAS
-1212 SGEPTSVQG
+1212 S
-1221 NASEGIDSGVGTPE
+1221 
-1235 ATPNMDAAT
+1235 

-1249 AQGNASEGIDSG
+1249 AQGNVSEGID
-1261 VGTPE
+1261 
-1266 STPSVDAATGEPNTA
+1266 A
-1281 DDKNAVGESTPTHES
+1281 
-1296 GESVP
+1296 
-1301 SVESEQASS
+1301 
-1310 GPAKRWPEVKT
+1310 
-1321 PARVITSAGNAS
+1321 
-1333 VDGNPGYR
+1333 
-1341 PTRVDSNGET
+1341 
-1351 MGYEMR
+1351 
-1357 DRIPASSTSSAST
+1357 
-1370 APSSKGSVNA
+1370 
-1380 EGNAPKT
+1380 
-1387 GTPAQAGSSKG
+1387 
-1398 VEPNVATPDQKP
+1398 
-1410 SADASSGEPTSV
+1410 
-1422 QGNASEGID
+1422 
-1431 SGVGTPESTPSVDAA
+1431 
-1446 TGEPNTADDK
+1446 
-1456 NAVGESTPTHE
+1456 
-1467 SGESVPSVE
+1467 
-1476 SEQASSGP
+1476 
-1484 AKRWPEVK
+1484 
-1492 TPARVITSAGNASVD
+1492 
-1507 GNPGYRPTRVD
+1507 
-1518 SNGETMGYEMRD
+1518 
-1530 RIPASSTSS
+1530 
-1539 ASTAPSSKGSVNA
+1539 
-1552 EGNAPK
+1552 
-1558 TGTPAQAGSSKGV
+1558 
-1571 EPNVATPDQKPSADA
+1571 
-1586 SSGEPTSVQGN
+1586 
-1597 ASEGI
+1597 
-1602 DSGVGTPEST
+1602 
-1612 PSVDAATGEP
+1612 
-1622 NTADDKNAVGE
+1622 
-1633 STPTHESGESV
+1633 
-1644 PSVESE
+1644 
-1650 QASSGPAKRWP
+1650 
-1661 EVKTPAR
+1661 
-1668 VITSAGNASV
+1668 
-1678 DGNPGYRPTR
+1678 
-1688 VDSNG
+1688 
-1693 ETMGYEMRDR
+1693 
-1703 IPASSTSSAST
+1703 
-1714 APSSKGSV
+1714 
-1722 NAEGNAPKTGTPAQ
+1722 
-1736 AGSSKGVEPNV
+1736 
-1747 ATPDQKPS
+1747 
-1755 ADASSGEPTSV
+1755 
-1766 QGNAS
+1766 
-1771 EGIDS
+1771 
-1776 GVGTPEATPNM
+1776 
-1787 DAATGEPTSAQ
+1787 
-1798 GNASEGIDSGV
+1798 
-1809 GTPESTPSVDAATGE
+1809 
-1824 PNTADDKNAVGES
+1824 
-1837 TPTHESGESVPSV
+1837 
-1850 ESEQASSG
+1850 
-1858 PAKRWPE
+1858 
-1865 VKTPARVITSAGNAS
+1865 
-1880 VDGNPGYRP
+1880 
-1889 TRVDSNGETMGYEMR
+1889 
-1904 DRIPASSTSS
+1904 
-1914 ASTAPSSKGSVNAEG
+1914 
-1929 NAPKTGT
+1929 
-1936 PAQAGSSKGVEPNVA
+1936 
-1951 TPEQKP
+1951 
-1957 SADAS
+1957 
-1962 SGEPT
+1962 
-1967 AAQGSAP
+1967 
-1974 EGTDFGVGTPES
+1974 
-1986 TPSVDA
+1986 
-1992 ATGEPNTADDK
+1992 
-2003 NAVGESTPTHESGE
+2003 
-2017 SVPSV
+2017 
-2022 ESEQASSGPAKRWPE
+2022 
-2037 VKTPARVITSAGNAS
+2037 
-2052 VDGNPGYRPTR
+2052 
-2063 VDSNGETM
+2063 
-2071 GYEMRDRIPA
+2071 
-2081 SSTSSASTAPSSKGS
+2081 
-2096 VNAEGNAPKT
+2096 
-2106 GTPAQAGSSKGVE
+2106 
-2119 PNVATPDQKPSA
+2119 
-2131 DASSGEPTSV
+2131 
-2141 QGNASEGIDSGVG
+2141 
-2154 TPESTPSVDAATG
+2154 
-2167 EPNTAD
+2167 
-2173 DKNAVGESTPTHE
+2173 
-2186 SGESV
+2186 
-2191 PSVESEQAS
+2191 
-2200 SGPAK
+2200 
-2205 RWPEVKTPARV
+2205 
-2216 ITSAGN
+2216 
-2222 ASVDGNPGYRPT
+2222 
-2234 RVDSNGET
+2234 
-2242 MGYEMRDRIPA
+2242 
-2253 SSTSSASTAP
+2253 
-2263 SSKGSVNAEGNAP
+2263 
-2276 KTGTPAQAGSSKGV
+2276 
-2290 EPNVATPDQKPSADA
+2290 
-2305 SSGEPT
+2305 
-2311 SVQGNAS
+2311 
-2318 EGIDSG
+2318 
-2324 VGTPEAT
+2324 
-2331 PNMDAATGEPTSAQG
+2331 
-2346 NASEGIDSGVGT
+2346 
-2358 PESTPSVDAATGE
+2358 
-2371 PNTADDKNA
+2371 
-2380 VGESTPTHE
+2380 
-2389 SGESVPSVESEQA
+2389 
-2402 SSGPAKRWP
+2402 
-2411 EVKTPARVITSA
+2411 
-2423 GNASVDGNPGYRPT
+2423 
-2437 RVDSNGE
+2437 
-2444 TMGYE
+2444 
-2449 MRDRIPASSTSSA
+2449 
-2462 STAPSSKGSVNAE
+2462 
-2475 GNAPK
+2475 
-2480 TGTPAQAGSSKG
+2480 
-2492 VEPNVAT
+2492 
-2499 PEQKPSADASSGE
+2499 
-2512 PTAAQGSAPE
+2512 
-2522 GTDFGVGT
+2522 GVGT

-2666 RTASSG
+2666 STASSG